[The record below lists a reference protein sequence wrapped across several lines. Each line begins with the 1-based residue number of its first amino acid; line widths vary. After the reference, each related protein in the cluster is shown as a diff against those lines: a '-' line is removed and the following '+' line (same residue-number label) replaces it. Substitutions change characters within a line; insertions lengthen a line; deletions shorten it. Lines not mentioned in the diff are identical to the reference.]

1 MNKSSEPSNDKL
13 FVTRALEA
21 TIHIGL
27 VVLLLY
33 CCFKIGQPFIEI
45 ILWGIIIAGVL
56 LANAAGVIM
65 EDVWSEKRIITIDLL
80 GPEFIESVN
89 TGDPIAI
96 HSDGTLEIG

>member
-1 MNKSSEPSNDKL
+1 MNTSNQPSNDKL
-13 FVTRALEA
+13 FIARALEA
-21 TIHIGL
+21 TIRIGL

-33 CCFKIGQPFIEI
+33 CCFKIVQPFIEI

-65 EDVWSEKRIITIDLL
+65 EDVWSGKRIITVDLL
-80 GPEFIESVN
+80 RPEFIESVN

-96 HSDGTLEIG
+96 HSDGPLEIG